1 MLRLYNLLIQQAKEK
16 KSYNNGNLL
25 KLVDNLGD
33 KLISTEISTGTL
45 SLPLASVPE
54 S

>member
-25 KLVDNLGD
+25 TLVDNLGD
-33 KLISTEISTGTL
+33 KLISTGTL